1 MGKIPL
7 VYWWDELAM
16 RGLVCAGTYPPLGSP
31 HPAAQVPWCP
41 YRLGLPRLPAGPQ
54 TPPQTQLCLIVIQT
68 AQGRECVNSSCF
80 ILSLPPLRE
89 T

>member
-7 VYWWDELAM
+7 VYWWDELAV
-16 RGLVCAGTYPPLGSP
+16 RGLVCAGAYPLLVSP

-41 YRLGLPRLPAGPQ
+41 YRLGLPPLLAGPQ
-54 TPPQTQLCLIVIQT
+54 TPLQTELCLIILQR
-68 AQGRECVNSSCF
+68 AQGSECVNSSCF